1 MMEENEDSMS
11 SKLLYASPEEA
22 DSRAAGREDVAFW
35 SAFSQEEKISFL
47 IRAGEMLDSCMVW
60 NCVPSVAGQELRWPR
75 RGVLDADGMPLSE
88 TVIPEAV
95 KHAVCEQAFF
105 LSDPEV
111 RNLRRFRRTGI
122 KSAAMGGLSLS
133 VNAENSGEKIAT
145 EALDCIRMF
154 GHLRS
159 DCSETK
165 QGGTVCGTLLRG

>member
-1 MMEENEDSMS
+1 MS

-22 DSRAAGREDVAFW
+22 DGRAAGREDAAFW

-47 IRAGEMLDSCMVW
+47 IRAGEMLDACMVW
-60 NCVPSVAGQELRWPR
+60 NGVPAVAGQELRWPR
-75 RGVLDADGMPLSE
+75 KGVL
-88 TVIPEAV
+88 
-95 KHAVCEQAFF
+95 

-111 RNLRRFRRTGI
+111 RKLRRFRRTGI

-133 VNAENSGEKIAT
+133 VNAESSGEKIAT